1 MQLPISFYVTSK
13 KLSKIRPASAAQCS
27 CNLQKHSTILR
38 DFMHTKNPAKKL
50 PMWSHF
56 FSKLLR
62 VPLTFVSSVV
72 YWTSEVYPQFCYLKN
87 LRLLC
92 TFFDRERTLARS
104 YKFENSWGDLC
115 SSTSRKAS
123 STSRKASYFIF
134 SMNYFIFSIKYFI
147 EFMKFLRSE
156 SLEKSWKV
164 SKSIIKSPKMSN
176 SRSCT

>member
-1 MQLPISFYVTSK
+1 MSKIVTFFNDFQTLHARIVMFSLESLCQVSLKIRLLKIFDAISFYVTSK
-13 KLSKIRPASAAQCS
+13 KLSKIRPAAAQCS

-92 TFFDRERTLARS
+92 TFFKV
-104 YKFENSWGDLC
+104 YK
-115 SSTSRKAS
+115 
-123 STSRKASYFIF
+123 
-134 SMNYFIFSIKYFI
+134 
-147 EFMKFLRSE
+147 
-156 SLEKSWKV
+156 
-164 SKSIIKSPKMSN
+164 
-176 SRSCT
+176 